1 MLKFIILLVRSNP
14 EPNKGVRRKKVTRGA
29 IMLADADGPDVSFQL
44 FEMKRGMKRIS
55 KPNQKR
61 SAGQLLNLLWE
72 RVESPPVSGVNL

>member
-14 EPNKGVRRKKVTRGA
+14 EPNKGVRRKKVTHGA
-29 IMLADADGPDVSFQL
+29 VMLADADGPDVSFQL
-44 FEMKRGMKRIS
+44 FEMKRWMKRIS

-61 SAGQLLNLLWE
+61 PAGQLLNLLWE